1 MLARDVNSSVL
12 IASVVAQPTVL
23 RTSSVK
29 VAVYMVFGVGVG
41 VKLLLFWVTATTPR
55 SHGH

>member
-1 MLARDVNSSVL
+1 MLAREGNSSVV

-29 VAVYMVFGVGVG
+29 VAVYTVFGVGVG
-41 VKLLLFWVTATTPR
+41 VKLLLFWVTAATPG